1 MTLPGRLPAC
11 GGACHCRS
19 MKSWVVRFASLYV
32 FNVVVLLLIGLLL
45 PSVSVGWASLWAG
58 VILTAATI
66 WLKPFVTR
74 LFTGAAKKS
83 ASRRTFVGEKLVQY
97 GIVFVVELIVWI
109 LVVVFS
115 GVDVRGWFWGY
126 VIPPILLLLAWV
138 VYDLVDDRVE
148 SRTGAI
154 YDRATGRRVAP
165 AASAAATPSADAA
178 ETRDGLTPEQR
189 RMLDELGS

>member
-1 MTLPGRLPAC
+1 MR
-11 GGACHCRS
+11 
-19 MKSWVVRFASLYV
+19 SWVVRFASLYV

-66 WLKPFVTR
+66 WLKPLVTR
-74 LFTGAAKKS
+74 LFTGAARKS
-83 ASRRTFVGEKLVQY
+83 ASQRTAVAEKLVQY
-97 GIVFVVELIVWI
+97 GIVFVVELIVWV

-148 SRTGAI
+148 SRTGAL
-154 YDRATGRRVAP
+154 YDRATGRQVTP
-165 AASAAATPSADAA
+165 DSPPAATPSAASRAGAD
-178 ETRDGLTPEQR
+178 ELQDGLTPEQR

>member
-1 MTLPGRLPAC
+1 
-11 GGACHCRS
+11 
-19 MKSWVVRFASLYV
+19 MKSWVVRFLSLYV

-45 PSVSVGWASLWAG
+45 PSVQVGWAALWAG

-66 WLKPFVTR
+66 WLKPLVTR

-83 ASRRTFVGEKLVQY
+83 ASQRTFVGEKLVQY

-115 GVDVRGWFWGY
+115 GVDVRGWFWGW

-138 VYDLVDDRVE
+138 VYDLVDDRIE
-148 SRTGAI
+148 ARTGSL
-154 YDRATGRRVAP
+154 YDRATGGRR
-165 AASAAATPSADAA
+165 AAGSVAAAPTPANRDAA
-178 ETRDGLTPEQR
+178 AEAQDGLTPEQR